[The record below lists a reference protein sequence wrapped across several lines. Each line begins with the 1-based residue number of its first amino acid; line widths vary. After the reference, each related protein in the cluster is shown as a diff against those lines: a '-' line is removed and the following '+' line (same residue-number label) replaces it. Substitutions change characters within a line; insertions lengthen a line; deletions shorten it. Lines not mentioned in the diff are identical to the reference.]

1 MNIKIIKVGSL
12 QTNCYILTINNNS
25 LIIDPG
31 DESEKIINEIANN
44 NVLGILITHSH
55 FDHIGALNELISKYN
70 APVYCKENL
79 EEKEYQIAK
88 FKFSV
93 IYTPGHTD
101 DSISFY
107 FKEDNIMF
115 TGDFLFKGTI
125 GRTDLPTGNDKKMWE
140 SIKKIKMYH
149 PHIRIFPGH
158 GEDSTLE
165 QEFMYNIYLQNR

>member
-1 MNIKIIKVGSL
+1 MNIKTIKVGSL
-12 QTNCYILTINNNS
+12 KTNCYILTINQNC

-31 DESEKIINEIANN
+31 DEVEKIIKEIGNN
-44 NVLGILITHSH
+44 NVLGILVTHHH
-55 FDHIGALNELISKYN
+55 FDHVGALKELVNKYN
-70 APVYCKENL
+70 VPVYNKENL

-115 TGDFLFKGTI
+115 TGDFLFKETI
-125 GRTDLPTGNDKKMWE
+125 GRTDLPTGDDRKMQE
-140 SIKKIKMYH
+140 SIEKIKKYNEN
-149 PHIRIFPGH
+149 IRIYPGH
-158 GEDSTLE
+158 GESTTLE
-165 QEFMYNIYLQNR
+165 FELKYNIYLQ